1 MKKVFLDTNILLDF
15 ITEREGV
22 EEASSILQLGEEGQI
37 GLTTSFLTMA
47 NVAYVARKGRNQADL
62 YELMRG
68 LSEMVEVLKM
78 DEKQFQ
84 EALSIISTDFED
96 VLQFVCAKTFECDV
110 IVTRN
115 KKDFKFSTIRILSP
129 EEFLSSF

>member
-68 LSEMVEVLKM
+68 LSEIVEVLKM

>member
-22 EEASSILQLGEEGQI
+22 EEASSILQLGEEGQVS
-37 GLTTSFLTMA
+37 LTTSFLTMT
-47 NVAYVARKGRNQADL
+47 NVAYVARKGRNQAEL

-68 LSEMVEVLKM
+68 LSEMVEVLRM

-115 KKDFKFSTIRILSP
+115 KKDFKFSSITVLSP

>member
-22 EEASSILQLGEEGQI
+22 EEASSILQLGEEGQVS
-37 GLTTSFLTMA
+37 LTTSFLTMA
-47 NVAYVARKGRNQADL
+47 NVAYVARKGRNQAEL

-68 LSEMVEVLKM
+68 LSEMVEVLRM

>member
-47 NVAYVARKGRNQADL
+47 MWHMLLAKDGI
-62 YELMRG
+62 
-68 LSEMVEVLKM
+68 
-78 DEKQFQ
+78 KQ
-84 EALSIISTDFED
+84 T
-96 VLQFVCAKTFECDV
+96 CT
-110 IVTRN
+110 N
-115 KKDFKFSTIRILSP
+115 
-129 EEFLSSF
+129 

>member
-1 MKKVFLDTNILLDF
+1 MKKVFLDTNVLLDF
-15 ITEREGV
+15 ITGREGV
-22 EEASSILQLGEEGQI
+22 EEASSILLLGEEGQVS
-37 GLTTSFLTMA
+37 LTTSFLTMA
-47 NVAYVARKGRNQADL
+47 NVAYVARKGRNQAEL

-68 LSEMVEVLKM
+68 LSEMVEVLRM

-96 VLQFVCAKTFECDV
+96 VLQFVCANTFECDA

-115 KKDFKFSTIRILSP
+115 KKDFKFSAIKVLSP

>member
-1 MKKVFLDTNILLDF
+1 M
-15 ITEREGV
+15 
-22 EEASSILQLGEEGQI
+22 
-37 GLTTSFLTMA
+37 
-47 NVAYVARKGRNQADL
+47 AYVARKGRNQADL

-84 EALSIISTDFED
+84 EALSIFSTDFED

>member
-22 EEASSILQLGEEGQI
+22 EEASSILQLGEEGQVS
-37 GLTTSFLTMA
+37 LTTSFLTMA
-47 NVAYVARKGRNQADL
+47 NVAYVARKGRNQAEL

-68 LSEMVEVLKM
+68 LSEMVEVLRM

-115 KKDFKFSTIRILSP
+115 KKDFKFSSITVLSP

>member
-15 ITEREGV
+15 ITAREGV
-22 EEASSILQLGEEGQI
+22 EEASSILQLGEEGQVS
-37 GLTTSFLTMA
+37 LTTSFLTMA
-47 NVAYVARKGRNQADL
+47 NVAYVARKGRNQAEL
-62 YELMRG
+62 YALIRG
-68 LSEMVEVLKM
+68 LSEMVEVLRM
-78 DEKQFQ
+78 DGRQFQ

-115 KKDFKFSTIRILSP
+115 KKDFKFSTIKVLSP